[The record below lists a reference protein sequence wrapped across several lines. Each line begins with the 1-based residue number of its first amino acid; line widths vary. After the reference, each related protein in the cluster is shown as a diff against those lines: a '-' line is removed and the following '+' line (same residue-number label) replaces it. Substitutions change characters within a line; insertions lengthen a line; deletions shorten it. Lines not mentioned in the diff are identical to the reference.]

1 MKKVISVLLAATLA
15 FSATT
20 LFTGCDSEKDYPLE
34 VANLEIKKEPENIV
48 VLSAETADIISY
60 IGYDVKMVGRSDEVN
75 QEFLSVVPS
84 VGSAQVPNIEK
95 IKESEADI
103 VFADV
108 DIDSTAVKAL
118 ADEGIMVI
126 SMASPKNLAE
136 IETAYVTL
144 GKILGGQFAGT
155 EKGASSFESFL
166 SDMEMITDGINTG
179 SVPKTVCYLYLDG
192 DTLRTLNSGTCGDF
206 ILSYTGAINTAINIT
221 ESKVDPRILKVA
233 NPEAIFYADD
243 ATLKYIKND
252 PDLAALSAVKSKRMY
267 MITPTEMERMGTT
280 AVNTVNKMVSYIY
293 PESVKPTTPA
303 ATTATTATDTQKE
316 TTAATAPTETATSSS
331 TATTPVSVA
340 EEYNMELNGVTLKIE
355 DENDNVKIMQT
366 RLYDLGYVT
375 DLENITGYYGE
386 LTKKAVKDFQKA
398 SSIKQTGVADAATIE
413 AMFMSNAKKA
423 A

>member
-1 MKKVISVLLAATLA
+1 MKKVISVLLTAVLA

-20 LFTGCDSEKDYPLE
+20 VFTGCDSEKDYPVA

-48 VLSAETADIISY
+48 VLSPETADIISY

-75 QEFLSVVPS
+75 QDFLSVVPS

-108 DIDSTAVKAL
+108 DIDSTAIKAL
-118 ADEGIMVI
+118 EDEGIMVI
-126 SMASPKNLAE
+126 SMASPKNMEE

-144 GKILGGQFAGT
+144 GKILGGQFAGA
-155 EKGASSFESFL
+155 EKGLSSYESFIAE
-166 SDMEMITDGINTG
+166 MEMITNSIDTG

-206 ILSYTGAINTAINIT
+206 LLGYTGAINTAVNIT

-243 ATLKYIKND
+243 ATLQYIKND

-267 MITPTEMERMGTT
+267 MITPTEMERMGTS
-280 AVNTVNKMVSYIY
+280 AVNAVSKMVSYIY

-303 ATTATTATDTQKE
+303 ATDTQKE
-316 TTAATAPTETATSSS
+316 TTAATNSTETETSS
-331 TATTPVSVA
+331 TAATTPVSVA
-340 EEYNMELNGVTLKIE
+340 DEYNMELNGVSLKLE
-355 DENDNVKIMQT
+355 DENDNVKILQL

-386 LTKKAVKDFQKA
+386 LTMQSVKDFQKA
-398 SSIKQTGVADAATIE
+398 NSIQQTGVADAETIE
-413 AMFMSNAKKA
+413 ALFMSDAKA
-423 A
+423 AM